1 MGEGRIIGDGIH
13 CKVVPKKG
21 PLSNY
26 FKHLDRIMWEGEKIY
41 IFSYLNLS

>member
-21 PLSNY
+21 PLSHY
-26 FKHLDRIMWEGEKIY
+26 FKHLDKVMWEGEEIY
-41 IFSYLNLS
+41 I